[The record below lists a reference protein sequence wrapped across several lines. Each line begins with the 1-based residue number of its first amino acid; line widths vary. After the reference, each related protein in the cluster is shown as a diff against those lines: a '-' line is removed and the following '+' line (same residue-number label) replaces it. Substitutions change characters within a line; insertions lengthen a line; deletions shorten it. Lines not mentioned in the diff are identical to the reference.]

1 MAPIET
7 TQLAVPSGARR
18 GKSFE
23 AGGFGV
29 IFKIYGEET
38 NGLLSVVEH
47 PIEPGILIPPHIHEV
62 EDEYS
67 YVLEGEIGARIG
79 DQVLRAPVGTYVLKP
94 RNVWHT
100 FWNAGPQPARI
111 LEMISP
117 AGFEKFFEE
126 LGELFRSGEATP
138 ARREALAAKYHHR
151 FSMDWVEELKGRY
164 NLRLLGEPPSA

>member
-29 IFKIYGEET
+29 IFKICGEET

-79 DQVLRAPVGTYVLKP
+79 DQVLRAPVG
-94 RNVWHT
+94 
-100 FWNAGPQPARI
+100 G
-111 LEMISP
+111 
-117 AGFEKFFEE
+117 
-126 LGELFRSGEATP
+126 LFRHVVDL
-138 ARREALAAKYHHR
+138 ARALG
-151 FSMDWVEELKGRY
+151 LLGGQG
-164 NLRLLGEPPSA
+164 LTRLLVEGGGRRGIAQRALCCKRRAECI

>member
-1 MAPIET
+1 MTAPSAN
-7 TQLAVPSGARR
+7 QLAVSAGARR
-18 GKSFE
+18 GKSYE
-23 AGGFGV
+23 GGGFGV

-47 PIEPGILIPPHIHEV
+47 PVAPGILIPPHIHER

-79 DQVLRAPVGTYVLKP
+79 DEVLTAPAGSYVLKP
-94 RNVWHT
+94 RNIWHT
-100 FWNAGPQPARI
+100 FWNAGPAPARI

-126 LGELFRSGEATP
+126 LGELLQRGGTP
-138 ARREALAAKYHHR
+138 EEREAMATKYHHR
-151 FSMDWVEELKGRY
+151 YRMDWVDELKARY
-164 NLRLLGEPPSA
+164 NLRLIGEPA